1 MSLVKKVAF
10 LIVIFVGFVIF
21 SVYNFDYESQLNNQ
35 ISTTQ
40 KSEINSNDTGLID
53 KIIDKFASSDT
64 KESKPFSMVISKKDG
79 MIVLDGTFASVE
91 ESKTIFNMLN
101 INRDGIY
108 NYDENVLA
116 DELLL
121 SKIATL
127 MPSFKDFFEDNAKLS
142 VFNDEVF
149 LTGELKDPN
158 HLALLESII
167 SRTDLNLVKDIKIVN
182 PILIKE
188 EETPENTLK
197 KTLTL
202 DEIQVM
208 INQVLTDNK
217 IAFERKSSIITENS
231 SSALTQMVKIL
242 KDNPKIKIEIGG
254 HTDSRGEK
262 ALNKQISQDRAN
274 SVKTALVF
282 LGINEDRLTAVGY
295 GEDFPIAKD
304 DANGLSE
311 TNRRVEFNIIGE

>member
-1 MSLVKKVAF
+1 MSLVKKIAF
-10 LIVIFVGFVIF
+10 LIVVFIGFVIF
-21 SVYNFDYESQLNNQ
+21 SVYNFDYESPLNNQ

-40 KSEINSNDTGLID
+40 NGQINSSDTGLID
-53 KIIDKFASSDT
+53 KIIDKFVSSD
-64 KESKPFSMVISKKDG
+64 KNGSEPFSMVISKKDG

-101 INRDGIY
+101 INRDGVYI
-108 NYDENVLA
+108 YDENVFV

-121 SKIATL
+121 SKIATI

-142 VFNDEVF
+142 VINDEVF
-149 LTGELKDPN
+149 LTGELKDYN

-167 SRTDLNLVKDIKIVN
+167 SRTDLNLVKDIKIAN

-188 EETPENTLK
+188 EESPENTLTK
-197 KTLTL
+197 ALTI

-231 SSALTQMVKIL
+231 SSALTQIAKIL
-242 KDNPKIKIEIGG
+242 KDNSKIKIEIGG

-262 ALNKQISQDRAN
+262 ALNKQISQERAN
-274 SVKTALVF
+274 SVKTALVS
-282 LGINEDRLTAVGY
+282 LGINENRLTAVGF

-311 TNRRVEFNIIGE
+311 VNRRVEFNIVGE

>member
-1 MSLVKKVAF
+1 MSLVKKIAF
-10 LIVIFVGFVIF
+10 LIVVFIGFVIF
-21 SVYNFDYESQLNNQ
+21 SVYNFDYESPLNNQ

-40 KSEINSNDTGLID
+40 NGQINSSDTGLID
-53 KIIDKFASSDT
+53 KIIDKFVSSD
-64 KESKPFSMVISKKDG
+64 KNGSEPFSMVISKKDG

-101 INRDGIY
+101 INRDGVY
-108 NYDENVLA
+108 MYDENVFV

-121 SKIATL
+121 SKIATI

-142 VFNDEVF
+142 VINDEVF
-149 LTGELKDPN
+149 LTGELKDYN

-167 SRTDLNLVKDIKIVN
+167 SRTDLNLVKDIKIAN

-188 EETPENTLK
+188 EESPENTLK
-197 KTLTL
+197 KALTI

-231 SSALTQMVKIL
+231 SSALTQIAKIL
-242 KDNPKIKIEIGG
+242 KDNSKIKIEIGG

-262 ALNKQISQDRAN
+262 ALNKQISQERAN
-274 SVKTALVF
+274 SVKTALVS
-282 LGINEDRLTAVGY
+282 LGINENRLTAVGF

-311 TNRRVEFNIIGE
+311 VNRRVEFNIVGE

>member
-1 MSLVKKVAF
+1 MSLVKKIAF
-10 LIVIFVGFVIF
+10 LIVVFIGFVIF
-21 SVYNFDYESQLNNQ
+21 SVYNFDYESPLNNQ

-40 KSEINSNDTGLID
+40 NGQINSSDTGLID
-53 KIIDKFASSDT
+53 KIIDKFVSSD
-64 KESKPFSMVISKKDG
+64 KNGSEPFSMVISKKDG

-101 INRDGIY
+101 INRDGVYI
-108 NYDENVLA
+108 YDENVFV

-121 SKIATL
+121 SKIATI

-142 VFNDEVF
+142 VINDEVF
-149 LTGELKDPN
+149 LTGELKDYN

-167 SRTDLNLVKDIKIVN
+167 SRTDLNLVKDIKIAN

-188 EETPENTLK
+188 EESPENTLK
-197 KTLTL
+197 KALTI

-231 SSALTQMVKIL
+231 SSALTQIAKIL
-242 KDNPKIKIEIGG
+242 KDNSKIKIEIGG

-262 ALNKQISQDRAN
+262 ALNKQISQERAN
-274 SVKTALVF
+274 SVKTALVS
-282 LGINEDRLTAVGY
+282 LGINENRLTAVGF

-311 TNRRVEFNIIGE
+311 VNRRVEFNIVGE

>member
-1 MSLVKKVAF
+1 MSLVKKIAF
-10 LIVIFVGFVIF
+10 LIVVFIGFVIF
-21 SVYNFDYESQLNNQ
+21 SVYNFDYESPLNNQ

-40 KSEINSNDTGLID
+40 NGQINSSDTGLID
-53 KIIDKFASSDT
+53 KIIDKFVSSD
-64 KESKPFSMVISKKDG
+64 KNGSEPFSMVISKKDG

-101 INRDGIY
+101 INRDGVYI
-108 NYDENVLA
+108 YDENVFV

-121 SKIATL
+121 SKIATI

-142 VFNDEVF
+142 VINDEVF
-149 LTGELKDPN
+149 LTGELKDYN

-167 SRTDLNLVKDIKIVN
+167 SRTDLNLVKDIKIAN

-188 EETPENTLK
+188 EESPENTLTK
-197 KTLTL
+197 ALTI

-217 IAFERKSSIITENS
+217 IAFGRKSSIITENS
-231 SSALTQMVKIL
+231 SSALTQIAKIL
-242 KDNPKIKIEIGG
+242 KDNTKIKIEIGG

-262 ALNKQISQDRAN
+262 ALNKQISQERAN
-274 SVKTALVF
+274 SVKTALVS
-282 LGINEDRLTAVGY
+282 LGINENRLTAVGF

-311 TNRRVEFNIIGE
+311 VNRRVEFNIIEE

>member
-1 MSLVKKVAF
+1 MSLVKKIAF
-10 LIVIFVGFVIF
+10 LIVVFIGFVIF
-21 SVYNFDYESQLNNQ
+21 SVYNFDYESPLNNQ

-40 KSEINSNDTGLID
+40 NGQINSSDTGLID
-53 KIIDKFASSDT
+53 KIIDKFVSSD
-64 KESKPFSMVISKKDG
+64 KKGSEPFSMVISKKDG

-101 INRDGIY
+101 INRDGVYI
-108 NYDENVLA
+108 YDENVFV
-116 DELLL
+116 DESLL
-121 SKIATL
+121 SKIATI

-142 VFNDEVF
+142 VINDEVF
-149 LTGELKDPN
+149 LTGELKDYN

-167 SRTDLNLVKDIKIVN
+167 SRTDLNLVKDIKIAN

-188 EETPENTLK
+188 EESPENTLK
-197 KTLTL
+197 KALTI

-231 SSALTQMVKIL
+231 SSALTQIAKIL
-242 KDNPKIKIEIGG
+242 KDNSKIKIEIGG

-262 ALNKQISQDRAN
+262 ALNKQISQERAN
-274 SVKTALVF
+274 SVKTALVS
-282 LGINEDRLTAVGY
+282 LGINENRLTAVGF

-311 TNRRVEFNIIGE
+311 VNRRVEFNIVGE

>member
-1 MSLVKKVAF
+1 MSLVKKIAF
-10 LIVIFVGFVIF
+10 LIVVFIGFVIF
-21 SVYNFDYESQLNNQ
+21 SVYNFDYESPLNNQ

-40 KSEINSNDTGLID
+40 NGQINSSDTGLID
-53 KIIDKFASSDT
+53 KIIDKFVSSD
-64 KESKPFSMVISKKDG
+64 KNGSEPFSMVISKKDG

-101 INRDGIY
+101 INRDGVYI
-108 NYDENVLA
+108 YDENVFV

-121 SKIATL
+121 SKIATI

-142 VFNDEVF
+142 VINDEVF
-149 LTGELKDPN
+149 LTGELKDYN

-167 SRTDLNLVKDIKIVN
+167 SRTDLNLVKDIKIAN

-188 EETPENTLK
+188 EESPENTLK
-197 KTLTL
+197 KALTI

-231 SSALTQMVKIL
+231 SSALTQIAKIL
-242 KDNPKIKIEIGG
+242 KDNSKIKIEIGG

-262 ALNKQISQDRAN
+262 ALNKQISQERAN
-274 SVKTALVF
+274 SVKTALVS
-282 LGINEDRLTAVGY
+282 LGINENRLTAVGF

-311 TNRRVEFNIIGE
+311 VNRRVELNIVGE

>member
-1 MSLVKKVAF
+1 MSLVKKIAF
-10 LIVIFVGFVIF
+10 LIVVFIGFVIF
-21 SVYNFDYESQLNNQ
+21 SVYNFDYESPLNNQ

-40 KSEINSNDTGLID
+40 NGQINSSDTGLID
-53 KIIDKFASSDT
+53 KIIDKFVSSD
-64 KESKPFSMVISKKDG
+64 KNGSEPFSMVISKKDG

-101 INRDGIY
+101 INRDGVYI
-108 NYDENVLA
+108 YDENVFV

-121 SKIATL
+121 SKIATI

-142 VFNDEVF
+142 VINVEVF
-149 LTGELKDPN
+149 LTGELKDHN

-167 SRTDLNLVKDIKIVN
+167 SRTDLNLVKDIKIAN

-188 EETPENTLK
+188 EESPENTLK
-197 KTLTL
+197 KALTI

-231 SSALTQMVKIL
+231 SSALTQIAKIL
-242 KDNPKIKIEIGG
+242 KDNSKIKIEIGG

-262 ALNKQISQDRAN
+262 ALNKQISQERAN
-274 SVKTALVF
+274 SVKTALVS
-282 LGINEDRLTAVGY
+282 LGINENRLTAVGF

-311 TNRRVEFNIIGE
+311 VNRRVEFNIVGE

>member
-1 MSLVKKVAF
+1 MSLVKKIAF
-10 LIVIFVGFVIF
+10 LIVVFIGFVIF
-21 SVYNFDYESQLNNQ
+21 SVYNFDYESPLNNQ

-40 KSEINSNDTGLID
+40 NGQINSSDTGLID
-53 KIIDKFASSDT
+53 KIIDKFVSSD
-64 KESKPFSMVISKKDG
+64 KNGSEPFSMVISKKDG

-101 INRDGIY
+101 INRDGVYI
-108 NYDENVLA
+108 YDENVFV

-121 SKIATL
+121 SKIATI

-142 VFNDEVF
+142 VINDEVF
-149 LTGELKDPN
+149 LTGELKDHN

-167 SRTDLNLVKDIKIVN
+167 SRTDLNLVKDIKIAN

-188 EETPENTLK
+188 EESPENTLTK
-197 KTLTL
+197 ALTI

-231 SSALTQMVKIL
+231 SSALTQIAKIL
-242 KDNPKIKIEIGG
+242 KDNSKIKIEIGG

-262 ALNKQISQDRAN
+262 ALNKQISQERAN
-274 SVKTALVF
+274 SVKTALVS
-282 LGINEDRLTAVGY
+282 LGINENRLTAVGF

-311 TNRRVEFNIIGE
+311 VNRRVEFNIVGE